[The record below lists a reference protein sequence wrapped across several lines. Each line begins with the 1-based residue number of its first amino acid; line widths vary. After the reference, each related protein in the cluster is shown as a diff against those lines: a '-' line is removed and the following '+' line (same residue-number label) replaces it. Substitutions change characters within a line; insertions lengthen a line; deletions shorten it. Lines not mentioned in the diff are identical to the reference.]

1 MNRFNESVEINA
13 GGREVNRS
21 FRTCN
26 EETDTSH
33 SRRVY
38 PRWIACSIVGRWK
51 VIFNVDFLREERE
64 RERERRHRDDIA
76 LRRTP
81 LTSPTADYGSPR
93 NSYLKRHLLFS
104 LQLLF
109 PLLLL
114 ISLSLVLHTYAL
126 YEPCHGLGFFKR
138 IFSNVKI
145 EQSSDKF
152 GKKRRRHNWFMSSVR
167 GWMNKKN
174 FRFSTI
180 FMERERDGSRNS
192 GTRLSSIRNGKRYSR
207 VCVLT
212 QWQSNSVYVGQ
223 AWEEATSLP
232 IVHP

>member
-1 MNRFNESVEINA
+1 MVH
-13 GGREVNRS
+13 RETHIWNVTSSSRS
-21 FRTCN
+21 SF
-26 EETDTSH
+26 
-33 SRRVY
+33 
-38 PRWIACSIVGRWK
+38 CSLS
-51 VIFNVDFLREERE
+51 F
-64 RERERRHRDDIA
+64 
-76 LRRTP
+76 
-81 LTSPTADYGSPR
+81 
-93 NSYLKRHLLFS
+93 FS
-104 LQLLF
+104 SLF
-109 PLLLL
+109 PSFY
-114 ISLSLVLHTYAL
+114 IRVVQTS
-126 YEPCHGLGFFKR
+126 HGLGFFKR